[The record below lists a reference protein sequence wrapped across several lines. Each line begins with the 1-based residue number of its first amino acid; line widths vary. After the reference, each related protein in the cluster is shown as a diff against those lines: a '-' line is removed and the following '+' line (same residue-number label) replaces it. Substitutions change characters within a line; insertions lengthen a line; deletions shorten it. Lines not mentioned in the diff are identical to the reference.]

1 MAATSIHSINTT
13 LVRAL
18 AYISNEGKTE
28 DGTLIRCFGCRRD
41 PDLAAK
47 DFESTSRA
55 IGTGRGKIVAQHMII
70 SFKPNEITPEK
81 AMMFG
86 QRLCS
91 EYLKDQY
98 QYMLAVHTDR
108 KHIHCHIV
116 FNNTNMENG
125 KSFKTLSDRK
135 SDPDWL
141 RLRKM
146 SDDLCKEYQ
155 LSVIKSP
162 EKNKGKSW
170 YEWDKNRQGLSW
182 KTQLKFAIDEC
193 IMNSNDFSELLQNIR
208 ERGIEISY
216 NPEHKIDLKFR
227 MKGQQKWSRS
237 KTLGWY
243 YETPQLKRRI
253 EEYRAFIS
261 GQSIR
266 HKRTSIIDTSSERFE
281 NAKGLEKWAD
291 IQNMKE
297 ASRVINIL
305 TERNISSI
313 NDIEKVSIQD
323 FSDRVKLVN
332 DLNDIQHEIDTLS
345 ETISNLRKY
354 KKYKSINS
362 EFKSQKTEKS
372 KRKYAEKYAP
382 ELEKY
387 KAASAFLKNL
397 YPDGNVPSE
406 EKLSVKKNSLIEK
419 RNDMN
424 ERYKSLQAQIKDL
437 DFARQTINDYLKNE
451 RKELDR
457 KRTDLE

>member
-18 AYISNEGKTE
+18 AYISNEGKTG
-28 DGTLIRCFGCRRD
+28 DGTLLRCFGCHRD
-41 PDLAAK
+41 PDKAAE
-47 DFESTSRA
+47 DFKNVVDMV
-55 IGTGRGKIVAQHMII
+55 GTGRGKILAQHMII

-81 AMMFG
+81 ALLFG

-125 KSFKTLSDRK
+125 KSFKTLEDRK
-135 SDPDWL
+135 NDPDWL
-141 RLRKM
+141 RLRTL
-146 SDDLCKEYQ
+146 SDELCKEYQ
-155 LSVIKSP
+155 LSVIKDA

-193 IMNSNDFSELLQNIR
+193 IMDSNNFEELLTKIR
-208 ERGIEISY
+208 DKGIEVNY

-227 MKGQQKWSRS
+227 MEGQQKWSRA

-243 YETPQLKRRI
+243 YETPQLKKRI
-253 EEYRAFIS
+253 EQYQAFIS
-261 GQSIR
+261 GQSTKQNR
-266 HKRTSIIDTSSERFE
+266 AQIIDTSAEKF
-281 NAKGLEKWAD
+281 NAKGLERWAD

-305 TERNISSI
+305 TERNIGSI
-313 NDIEKVSIQD
+313 DEIEKIAIQD
-323 FSDRVKLVN
+323 FGARVKLVN
-332 DLNDIQHEIDTLS
+332 DLNDIQHQIDILS

-354 KKYKSINS
+354 KKYKSINT
-362 EFKSQKTEKS
+362 EFKAQKSERNRK
-372 KRKYAEKYAP
+372 KYAEKYAP

-387 KAASAFLKNL
+387 KSASAYLKNI

-406 EKLSVKKNSLIEK
+406 EKMKTQKNDMIDK
-419 RNDMN
+419 RNELN
-424 ERYKSLQAQIKDL
+424 EKYKTLQEKIKDL

-451 RKELDR
+451 KNEQNRSRL
-457 KRTDLE
+457 DLE

>member
-1 MAATSIHSINTT
+1 MAATSIHSISTT

-18 AYISNEGKTE
+18 AYISNEDKTE
-28 DGTLIRCFGCRRD
+28 NSSLIRCFGCRRD
-41 PDLAAK
+41 PDLAAD
-47 DFESTSRA
+47 DFETTRN
-55 IGTGRGKIVAQHMII
+55 IMGTGRGKVLAQHMII

-81 AMMFG
+81 ALIFG
-86 QRLCS
+86 QELCRRF
-91 EYLKDQY
+91 LKDQY

-108 KHIHCHIV
+108 KHIHCHVV
-116 FNNTNMENG
+116 FNNTNMDNG
-125 KSFKTLSDRK
+125 KSFVTLEDKGKHKSWKTLRQISDE
-135 SDPDWL
+135 
-141 RLRKM
+141 
-146 SDDLCKEYQ
+146 LCKEYE
-155 LSVIKSP
+155 LSVIKNP
-162 EKNKGKSW
+162 EKSKGKSW

-193 IMNSNDFSELLQNIR
+193 VMNSSSFEELLQNIR
-208 ERGIEISY
+208 ERGIEVSY

-227 MKGQQKWSRS
+227 MEGQQKWSRA

-243 YETPQLKRRI
+243 YETPQLKKRI
-253 EEYRAFIS
+253 EDYRAFIS
-261 GQSIR
+261 GQAVRRS
-266 HKRTSIIDTSSERFE
+266 RTRIIDTSGERFE
-281 NAKGLEKWAD
+281 SAKALERWAD

-305 TERNISSI
+305 TERNINNI
-313 NDIEKVSIQD
+313 DEIEKVSISD
-323 FSDRVKLVN
+323 FGARVKLVN
-332 DLNDIQHEIDTLS
+332 ELNDIQHEIDTVS

-354 KKYKSINS
+354 KKYKSIHS
-362 EFKSQKTEKS
+362 EFKAQRTERS
-372 KRKYAEKYAP
+372 KKKFEEKYAP

-451 RKELDR
+451 EKEQVR
-457 KRTDLE
+457 KRDDLE